1 MGDHIGPLNAV
12 KEECCKTDDLHGCTT
27 RWKVSRRTKP
37 RHSTGVPNR
46 SDSNILARIR
56 ESVRRLILPH
66 RSGPGVGRRISDEIV
81 HALLGRSYHISVLR
95 RVKIAAPDVS
105 ICAGGDVVPV
115 IITPRRAGQLN
126 GIKLSWRESVLGIL
140 RLQNELL

>member
-12 KEECCKTDDLHGCTT
+12 KEEYGKTDDLHSCVT

-66 RSGPGVGRRISDEIV
+66 RAGPGVGRRISDESV
-81 HALLGRSYHISVLR
+81 HALLGRSHHISGFR

-105 ICAGGDVVPV
+105 ICAVFDVVLV
-115 IITPRRAGQLN
+115 IIGP
-126 GIKLSWRESVLGIL
+126 
-140 RLQNELL
+140 